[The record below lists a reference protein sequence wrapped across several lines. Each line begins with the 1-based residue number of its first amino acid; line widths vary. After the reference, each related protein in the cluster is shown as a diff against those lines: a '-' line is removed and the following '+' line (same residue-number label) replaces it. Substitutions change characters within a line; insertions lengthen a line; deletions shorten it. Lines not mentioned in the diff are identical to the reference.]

1 MVFLIDDLIGDLL
14 KIPLDLSLDVLEK
27 IADMAEDEYRS
38 PAKIKDLLMELQLKL
53 EMDEISEEEYAEA
66 EKSLLARLEE
76 GTNREEERGAE

>member
-1 MVFLIDDLIGDLL
+1 MVFLIDDLIVDLL
-14 KIPLDLSLDVLEK
+14 KVPLDLSLEVLDK

-38 PAKIKDLLMELQLKL
+38 PAKIKAALMELQLKL

-76 GTNREEERGAE
+76 GTDREEERGVE

>member
-14 KIPLDLSLDVLEK
+14 KIPLDLSLEVLDK
-27 IADMAEDEYRS
+27 IADMAEDEYSS

-76 GTNREEERGAE
+76 GTDREERGAE

>member
-1 MVFLIDDLIGDLL
+1 MAFLIDDLIVDLF
-14 KIPLDLSLDVLEK
+14 KVPLDLSLEVLQK

-38 PAKIKDLLMELQLKL
+38 PTKIKAALMELQLKL

-76 GTNREEERGAE
+76 GTDREEERGAE